1 MHLLAALR
9 PASCRIDP
17 PSVITEHELRIGG
30 TMAQHAD
37 EFRFDVDPRFR
48 PLLWLWGA
56 RKTARVEVGI
66 RRSAFASR
74 GSTTD

>member
-1 MHLLAALR
+1 M
-9 PASCRIDP
+9 
-17 PSVITEHELRIGG
+17 G
-30 TMAQHAD
+30 QHAD

-48 PLLWLWGA
+48 PLLWLWGV

-66 RRSAFASR
+66 GRSAFASR